1 MGLDISLDLR
11 VGVVGRGTGS
21 VMQIAYAEP
30 EVAVRA
36 SLGGGG
42 TASAASAVAGATS
55 TAVQKGVASP
65 AARLL
70 ENRVRSEQGGG
81 DTYSYGGWLG

>member
-1 MGLDISLDLR
+1 
-11 VGVVGRGTGS
+11 
-21 VMQIAYAEP
+21 MQIAYAEP

-36 SLGGGG
+36 SLGGGE
-42 TASAASAVAGATS
+42 TERAASAASAVAGATS

-70 ENRVRSEQGGG
+70 ENRIGSEQGGG